1 GSGSAHAGGT
11 PPRIIRGRVE
21 MLLSGKIEQTELTEN
36 LEFNVEQINCI
47 TYMARTLGSLGQ
59 PRPAIRLAPHLRT
72 ITERRLQL
80 LAPLAERR
88 GVAMVPNLG
97 SRPLMVDCDPDQL
110 EQVFLSLEVNALDA
124 MTAGG
129 GMLRVN
135 SFLDEVD
142 RKVRLS
148 FEDSGPGVPAAIR
161 N

>member
-1 GSGSAHAGGT
+1 
-11 PPRIIRGRVE
+11 
-21 MLLSGKIEQTELTEN
+21 
-36 LEFNVEQINCI
+36 
-47 TYMARTLGSLGQ
+47 
-59 PRPAIRLAPHLRT
+59 AIRVASDLRT
-72 ITERRLQL
+72 IAERSIQL
-80 LAPLAERR
+80 LAPDAERR

-161 N
+161 NRIFDPFFTTKNGHGGGIGLAVSQSIISDHDGVLTLEQRARGTCFVIT